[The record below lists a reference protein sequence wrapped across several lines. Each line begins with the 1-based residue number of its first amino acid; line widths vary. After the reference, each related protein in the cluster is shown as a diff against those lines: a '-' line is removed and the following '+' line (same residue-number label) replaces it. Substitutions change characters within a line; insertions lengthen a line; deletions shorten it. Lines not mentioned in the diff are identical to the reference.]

1 MFFVIRIERSVDLG
15 SIEEIE
21 SGGLQMEVASSVREN
36 VSKIKTE
43 EWKTN
48 QVLERAD
55 SSVSSHNN

>member
-21 SGGLQMEVASSVREN
+21 SGGLQMEVASSVRGN

-48 QVLERAD
+48 QVPERVD